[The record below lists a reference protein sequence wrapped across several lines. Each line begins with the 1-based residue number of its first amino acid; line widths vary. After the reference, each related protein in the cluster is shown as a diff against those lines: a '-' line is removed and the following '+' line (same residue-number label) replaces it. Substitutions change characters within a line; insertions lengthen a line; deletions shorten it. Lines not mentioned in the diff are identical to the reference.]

1 VLVEQT
7 GLLGCCAILLG
18 KFFPDWRYCLCIR
31 VMSQFMDSQS
41 CRWRWY
47 TLLKGQ
53 TTQKPWRHGS
63 FIRILVC
70 N

>member
-1 VLVEQT
+1 VIVEET
-7 GLLGCCAILLG
+7 GLLGCCAVLLG
-18 KFFPDWRYCLCIR
+18 NFFPDWRNCLCVR

-47 TLLKGQ
+47 IPLKQQ
-53 TTQKPWRHGS
+53 TTQKPWRRS
-63 FIRILVC
+63 FIWILVC

>member
-1 VLVEQT
+1 VIVEET
-7 GLLGCCAILLG
+7 GLLGFCAVLLG
-18 KFFPDWRYCLCIR
+18 NFFPGWRNCLCVR

-47 TLLKGQ
+47 IPLKRQ
-53 TTQKPWRHGS
+53 TTQKPWRRS
-63 FIRILVC
+63 FIWILAC